1 MSMSNELVHSLEFDN
16 LPKFDDLE
24 KSRIENFGLIVPR
37 LSVEIQDIEIDE
49 NKQNPKSDARARFLA
64 NRKRTGDPI
73 AYLNSDIAGLYRGNV
88 SFQPYRSQGGK
99 ASRHGVIFGDL
110 DFGDDK
116 RVSIAIK
123 PFEIVDGRVEAER
136 ECLDDYFGNA
146 AAYKL
151 GVGGLK
157 PVGMIDDANNT
168 LYSLTVLQK
177 SLDTF
182 DNIDWSGFSPDFE
195 FNPGMEELWFRAAHS
210 VAILHSMGDS
220 YHGDLFL
227 RNLATNPEGQ
237 VFPID
242 WEYGDF
248 CCQFID
254 DIETRF
260 TNKFRDLKNL
270 LKGMA
275 TPANIGIESGAGIFM
290 NTNSSWW
297 KAFNQVFYTEY
308 RAWRVEL
315 AAQGTHHMKI
325 VKSTEEEL
333 RQLDNDLESEINFLQ
348 NTYMK
353 R

>member
-1 MSMSNELVHSLEFDN
+1 MTISRESGHNFEFGN

-24 KSRIENFGLIVPR
+24 KSRIEGFGLVVPR
-37 LSVEIQDIEIDE
+37 LSVEVQDIEINE
-49 NKQNPKSDARARFLA
+49 NKQNPKNDARERFLA
-64 NRKRTGDPI
+64 SRRRTGDPI
-73 AYLNSDIAGLYRGNV
+73 AYLNPDIAKLYNGSI
-88 SFQPYRSQGGK
+88 SFEPYRSQGGK

-110 DFGDDK
+110 HFGQNES
-116 RVSIAIK
+116 VSIAIK
-123 PFEIVDGRVEAER
+123 PFEIVDGRVQAER
-136 ECLDDYFGNA
+136 EWLDDYFGNSA
-146 AAYKL
+146 AFKL

-157 PVGMIDDANNT
+157 PVGIIDDADHT

-182 DNIDWSGFSPDFE
+182 DNIDWSGFLPDFQL
-195 FNPGMEELWFRAAHS
+195 NPGMAELWSRAAHS
-210 VAILHSMGDS
+210 IAILHSLGDS
-220 YHGDLFL
+220 YHGDLYL

-254 DIETRF
+254 DLETRF
-260 TNKFRDLKNL
+260 TNRFRDLKNL

-275 TPANIGIESGAGIFM
+275 SPVNIGIESGAGIFM
-290 NTNSSWW
+290 NTDSSWW
-297 KAFNQVFYTEY
+297 QAFNQVFYSEY
-308 RAWRVEL
+308 QTWRIEL
-315 AAQGTHHMKI
+315 ASQGSHHMRI

-333 RQLDNDLESEINFLQ
+333 SQLDKDLENELDLLQ